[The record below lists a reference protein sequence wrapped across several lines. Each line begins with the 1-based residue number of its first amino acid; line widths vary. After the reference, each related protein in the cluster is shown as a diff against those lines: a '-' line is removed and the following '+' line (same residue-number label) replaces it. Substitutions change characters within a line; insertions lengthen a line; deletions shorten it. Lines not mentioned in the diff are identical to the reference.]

1 MAGRPRG
8 GAVMDG
14 VGMVYSARPVGEE
27 PDIERIEE
35 RVGELERLAESLD
48 GMPDEGLVEALE
60 RAVELLGEI
69 NAGIEAGLGAAGEEG
84 RRLEELLGEI
94 SFDPFDEALRELEED
109 DEGGA

>member
-1 MAGRPRG
+1 M
-8 GAVMDG
+8 
-14 VGMVYSARPVGEE
+14 GEE

-69 NAGIEAGLGAAGEEG
+69 NAGIEAGIGATGEEE
-84 RRLEELLGEI
+84 RALEELLDGI
-94 SFDPFDEALRELEED
+94 SFGPFDEALRELEERGEE
-109 DEGGA
+109 EGA